1 MERRKRAML
10 SKEGEKC
17 GLEESVAKQK
27 ELVLWLKEGT
37 RCSSK
42 KTAC

>member
-1 MERRKRAML
+1 ML

-27 ELVLWLKEGT
+27 EQALWLKEAREGT
-37 RCSSK
+37 RCSSRK
-42 KTAC
+42 GRPDEYH